1 MFVQTRV
8 GAAQVAIVFSLTC
21 WAAACG
27 DAPQPRDE
35 PTSPGEVGD
44 AGVTRAADRDAASP
58 GTADDASRPG
68 RGQPDAGGVPPRN
81 VDAGRDGRDAASG
94 SPPDAQSAGS
104 DASAGAT
111 RDDILVPAQGAL
123 LGMFFGADRLA
134 ATETKLG
141 RKVPVHLTYVAWNDD
156 WPNQVAQPDIAAN
169 RTPLI
174 NLEPSD
180 ATLADLIDGKYDAML
195 TKHAKNV
202 QGLQKKLFLDFA
214 AEMNGNWST
223 WDGSH
228 NGKSSAVYIAA
239 YRHLH
244 DVMVAGGATNI
255 VWVWCPNV
263 ESEPQAAWNEALAY
277 YPGDAY
283 VDWTCV
289 DGYNWG
295 TTNGSGWQ
303 SFERVFSAI
312 YAELATK
319 GKPIMIGEM
328 ASTEE
333 GGDKAAF
340 IAGIV
345 PALHKFPLIKSLVW
359 FDIDKETDWRISS
372 SPGSEAAFVK
382 MASDPYFNP

>member
-8 GAAQVAIVFSLTC
+8 SAAQVAIVFSLTC

-58 GTADDASRPG
+58 GTDDDASRPG

-180 ATLADLIDGKYDAML
+180 AKLADLIDGKYDAML

>member
-1 MFVQTRV
+1 MSERSCVGATRV
-8 GAAQVAIVFSLTC
+8 VIVVLLTCCGAACADEPRTRDEAASP
-21 WAAACG
+21 AAA
-27 DAPQPRDE
+27 
-35 PTSPGEVGD
+35 GD
-44 AGVTRAADRDAASP
+44 AGPTREPDRDAASDS
-58 GTADDASRPG
+58 AVDASRPG
-68 RGQPDAGGVPPRN
+68 QAAPGVGVGPARDLDGVRPGRDAGSPSAPDARVAGPDAGN
-81 VDAGRDGRDAASG
+81 
-94 SPPDAQSAGS
+94 SAVG
-104 DASAGAT
+104 T
-111 RDDILVPAQGAL
+111 DILEPAHGAL
-123 LGMFFGADRLA
+123 LGLFYGAERLA

-141 RKVPVHLTYVAWNDD
+141 RKVPIHLTYVAWNDD
-156 WPNQVAQPDIAAN
+156 WPNQVAKPDIAAN

-180 ATLADLIDGKYDAML
+180 AKLADLIDGKYDAML

-202 QGLQKKLFLDFA
+202 RALDKKLFLDFA

-244 DVMVAGGATNI
+244 DVLVAGGATNI

-263 ESEPQAAWNEALAY
+263 ESEPRVAWNEALAY

-295 TTNGSGWQ
+295 TTNGSGWLTFDQ
-303 SFERVFSAI
+303 VFRSI

-319 GKPIMIGEM
+319 QKPIMIGEM
-328 ASTEE
+328 ASTEQ

-345 PALHKFPLIKSLVW
+345 PSLQRDFPLIKALVW

-372 SPGSEAAFVK
+372 SQSSEAAFVK